1 MALYGLPGGI
11 TPDALNQL
19 MGQSR
24 GSWSSA
30 NPGMQQDISEWTQLA
45 SLLGYVPD
53 AFPKMGSAG
62 QDEARFM
69 NTMKSIMDQQ
79 LGAFGEG
86 TQINQLPGSM
96 QQMFQMFAPLLTS
109 PGATRSVAPVGTA
122 GMMSGGYKSGPL
134 PSAMSPLIQLAL
146 SAMQQSGGASQTSAA
161 APANAN
167 PAMAALPVGN
177 DPALAAAGG
186 NVGGAAGNAIT
197 AGPAQDVQNMTSVGV
212 QSDADLARYGPE
224 GQQFQQD
231 PGNAAIMSQQ
241 AGYVKPGGEQPYSNP
256 MDPRYNPQGAIPG
269 VNAGPSGEPTGGATG
284 ANVGAVLSNLM
295 QNPQMGQTVMAAL
308 MNNPQTRPIAMALQS
323 MGQTGGQSMGSIVP
337 GVGLIQQ
344 LQQMAA
350 GGR

>member
-30 NPGMQQDISEWTQLA
+30 NPAMQQDISEWTQLA

-62 QDEARFM
+62 QDESRFL

-96 QQMFQMFAPLLTS
+96 QQMFQMFAPLMTS
-109 PGATRSVAPVGTA
+109 PGAVRSVAPVGTA
-122 GMMSGGYKSGPL
+122 GMMSQGYQPGPL

-161 APANAN
+161 APIANAT
-167 PAMAALPVGN
+167 PAMAALPAG
-177 DPALAAAGG
+177 DSGQMAASI
-186 NVGGAAGNAIT
+186 GGAAGNAIN
-197 AGPAQDVQNMTSVGV
+197 ANPAPNQVSTGV
-212 QSDADLARYGPE
+212 QSDADLARFGPE

-241 AGYVKPGGEQPYSNP
+241 AGYTKPGGDQPYSNP
-256 MDPRYNPQGAIPG
+256 LDPRYNPQGAVPG
-269 VNAGPSGEPTGGATG
+269 VNAGPSGENAMGPA
-284 ANVGAVLSNLM
+284 ANMGAVLSNLM
-295 QNPQMGQTVMAAL
+295 QNPQMGQTVLAAL
-308 MNNPQTRPIAMALQS
+308 MQNPQTRPIAMAIQS
-323 MGQTGGQSMGSIVP
+323 MGQTGGASMGSIVP
-337 GVGLIQQ
+337 GVSLIQQ

>member
-30 NPGMQQDISEWTQLA
+30 NPAMQQDISEWTQLA

-62 QDEARFM
+62 QDEARFL

-96 QQMFQMFAPLLTS
+96 QQMFQMFAPLMTS

-122 GMMSGGYKSGPL
+122 GMMSQGYQQGPL

-146 SAMQQSGGASQTSAA
+146 SAMQASGGTNQTGAA
-161 APANAN
+161 ANAT
-167 PAMAALPVGN
+167 PAMAALPTGN
-177 DPALAAAGG
+177 DPSVIGG

-197 AGPAQDVQNMTSVGV
+197 AAPAQNVQNVTSVGV

-224 GQQFQQD
+224 GQQYQQD
-231 PGNAAIMSQQ
+231 PGNNAIAVRQ
-241 AGYVKPGGEQPYSNP
+241 AGYSKPGGEQPYSNP
-256 MDPRYNPQGAIPG
+256 VDPRYNPQGAIPG
-269 VNAGPSGEPTGGATG
+269 VNAGPSGEPATG
-284 ANVGAVLSNLM
+284 ANVGTVLNNLM
-295 QNPQMGQTVMAAL
+295 QNPQMGQTIMAAL

-337 GVGLIQQ
+337 GVGLLQQ
-344 LQQMAA
+344 LQQMSA
-350 GGR
+350 GR